1 MDKLIVGKIVK
12 IHGIKG
18 AVKINPVI
26 DEEMNFADLG
36 GVYIDFDG
44 DFHKFEEVFAVSDMI
59 GVKFEGVDH
68 VEDVN
73 KFVGKFVFADKSVIE
88 SLVAENSFFI
98 EELKGAN
105 VVLDDGE
112 NLGKLVEIDN
122 FGSADIF
129 YIKSEKYKNLSLP
142 HIEGLVVCFDEE
154 HKKLTLSKN
163 VFEEV
168 AVYDD

>member
-18 AVKINPVI
+18 AVKVNPVI

-36 GVYIDFDG
+36 GVYVDFDG
-44 DFHKFEEVFAVSDMI
+44 DFLKFEEVFAVSNMI
-59 GVKFEGVDH
+59 GIKFEGVDS
-68 VEDVN
+68 VDLAN
-73 KFVGKFVFADKSVIE
+73 KLVGKFVFADKAVIE

-98 EELKGAN
+98 EELKGSK
-105 VVLDDGE
+105 VVLDDETDVG
-112 NLGKLVEIDN
+112 NLVEIDN

-142 HIEGLVVCFDEE
+142 HIEGLVVCFDEQN
-154 HKKLTLSKN
+154 KKLVLSKN
-163 VFEEV
+163 VFDEV

>member
-18 AVKINPVI
+18 AVKVNPVI

-36 GVYIDFDG
+36 GVYVDFDG
-44 DFHKFEEVFAVSDMI
+44 DFHKFEEVFAVSNMI
-59 GVKFEGVDH
+59 GVKFEGVDS
-68 VEDVN
+68 VEVAN
-73 KFVGKFVFADKSVIE
+73 KLVGKFVLADKTVIE
-88 SLVAENSFFI
+88 SMVAENSFFI
-98 EELKGAN
+98 EELKGSK
-105 VVLDDGE
+105 VVLDDETVVGD
-112 NLGKLVEIDN
+112 LVEIDN

-129 YIKSEKYKNLSLP
+129 YVKSEKYKNLSLP
-142 HIEGLVVCFDEE
+142 HIEGLVVCFDEQN
-154 HKKLTLSKN
+154 KKLILSKN